1 MSVSRRDGDLIMGL
15 INIILFLAF
24 NAPMGLWMPATV
36 DVLLKC
42 SEYSCCTF

>member
-24 NAPMGLWMPATV
+24 QRSNGPMDARHV
-36 DVLLKC
+36 
-42 SEYSCCTF
+42 